1 MSTIE
6 ERYQKLTQAEHC
18 LKRPGMYVGSTS
30 RQLEDMWVF
39 DNATKRMVK
48 KTVEYTPAFLKIF
61 DEVLTNATDHAA
73 RDSTVDKIKVDLD
86 RELGQITVMN
96 TGQGIPVVM
105 HKDHNVYVPEL
116 IFGHM
121 LSGSNYDD
129 TQTRTGAGTNGLGSK
144 LSALFSQRF
153 HVETVDSERGLKFV
167 QEYTDNMSKRSKP
180 KITKTSV
187 KSYTKITFIPD
198 YARFH
203 MKNLDDD
210 AVGLLAKRVYDC
222 IACTQPNVSIFFN
235 GEKLKG
241 KGLVDY
247 IKYYFDEEKGVKV
260 YAESSVGRIG
270 NTELV
275 WEYAVVPWEK
285 FEQVSFVNGNSTYQ
299 GGRHVDHIMNQITA
313 KLKTFLESKKKLKD
327 VKTSMIKDR
336 FFLFLRATVVNPSF
350 SSQTKEYLTT
360 QVRDFGCRIEVSD
373 ALISKLQKSQIVDEI
388 IDMYK
393 LREAHELSKKT
404 DGNKKSRVIIPK
416 LEDALWAGTY
426 RSEQCTLVLTEGDSA
441 KTFAMWGRTIIGA
454 EKMGVFPLKGKC
466 VSADTKIPLWNG
478 DIKLAKEV
486 EIGDVLIGDDGTPR
500 NVLTRFIGTGK
511 MYEVSQDRGESYKVN
526 DEHILTVCMPEHKS
540 IFWVD
545 WNCSWQALYWD
556 QSCKSVK
563 RKSIKVPIEVE
574 CKECN
579 LKMKNGSL
587 AKHYKRIHP
596 TIKYKPYNIDIDE
609 NIKNDTLERLK
620 MFLNTIP
627 DYNVFDIDIQDYLNL
642 SKLSKRKL
650 KGIRGQCVEW
660 EYKPVELDPYVLG
673 LWLGDGYQDG
683 YGYACNGAVDTEIID
698 YLKDWGNDNDA
709 VFKKVDSTKCSY
721 SISSHNNRRM
731 KGCAPLKKQLSRYG
745 LVNEK
750 HIPKDFLIN
759 SRQVRLQVLAGLID
773 TDGYVGQN
781 GRVEISQGVHHKRLV
796 DDIVFLCRSLGFY
809 TCVTERTSYYT
820 YKGQKHSQQAFRI
833 MISGETNTIPTKLPR
848 KKTRNMVQY
857 NNFLTTGTLKV
868 RQVYDEMYVGIGVD
882 ATHRFLINDFTV
894 THNCINVRD
903 ASVQQLLN
911 NEEINNIKQILGLKQ
926 GKEYKDTK
934 ELRYGKLMIL
944 TDADHDGSHI
954 KGLLINMFHYWWPS
968 LLKMNFV
975 QAMRTPIVKAIK
987 GQRVLEFFSQRDY
1000 EIWKETGN
1008 TNGYQIKYYKG
1019 LGTSRKEDAKAS
1031 FEKIDEL
1038 RANFVYKDS
1047 NCDKAITLA
1056 FEKDKNV
1063 KPSKG
1068 SSSDGATDVKMTDQ
1082 RKLWLKGYNKDA
1094 QVDYSNNTVTYQ
1106 DFIHKELIHFSI
1118 YDNTRS
1124 IPSLCDGMKPSQRK
1138 ILHYMLDKNIVNKSI
1153 KVAQLSGYVSAETS
1167 YHHGEASL
1175 QQAIIG
1181 MAQNFVGSNNI
1192 NVLYPDGNLGSRFQ
1206 GGKDAAS
1213 PRYVFTRLANITPL
1227 IYKKSDAPLLE
1238 YLDDDGQQIE
1248 PAWFIPVLP
1257 MILVNGCEGIGT
1269 GFSTYIPPH
1278 NPEEIIDNLIRVMD
1292 GKDPNEMKP
1301 YFRGFQGDIV
1311 EVEKG
1316 SYQSRGHW
1324 TRVNDTQIRVT
1335 ELPVGMWVTPY
1346 KEYLESHIDTGK
1358 KEQSKGK
1365 ASFVLKDV
1373 QNLTTDENSGI
1384 NFLLEFKSK
1393 SDLDTFVS
1401 NPNVEKELK
1410 LLKCFNTN
1418 NMYLFDDNLIPMR
1431 YKTVNDIL
1439 LDFYDIRLEFYEKR
1453 KQYLI
1458 SKLQEELDILQSKV
1472 RFILGVL
1479 DGSIELRNTPKAQVI
1494 EKLEQMKLKKVEGNY
1509 DYLVKMPLL
1518 SLTKERVTE
1527 LKNEETSKRQ
1537 ELETIKK
1544 TTEKEM
1550 WKNDL
1555 EQVKKAL

>member
-441 KTFAMWGRTIIGA
+441 KTFAMWGRSIVGS
-454 EKMGVFPLKGKC
+454 EKMGIFPLKGK
-466 VSADTKIPLWNG
+466 V
-478 DIKLAKEV
+478 
-486 EIGDVLIGDDGTPR
+486 
-500 NVLTRFIGTGK
+500 
-511 MYEVSQDRGESYKVN
+511 
-526 DEHILTVCMPEHKS
+526 
-540 IFWVD
+540 
-545 WNCSWQALYWD
+545 
-556 QSCKSVK
+556 
-563 RKSIKVPIEVE
+563 
-574 CKECN
+574 
-579 LKMKNGSL
+579 
-587 AKHYKRIHP
+587 
-596 TIKYKPYNIDIDE
+596 
-609 NIKNDTLERLK
+609 
-620 MFLNTIP
+620 
-627 DYNVFDIDIQDYLNL
+627 
-642 SKLSKRKL
+642 
-650 KGIRGQCVEW
+650 
-660 EYKPVELDPYVLG
+660 
-673 LWLGDGYQDG
+673 
-683 YGYACNGAVDTEIID
+683 
-698 YLKDWGNDNDA
+698 
-709 VFKKVDSTKCSY
+709 
-721 SISSHNNRRM
+721 
-731 KGCAPLKKQLSRYG
+731 
-745 LVNEK
+745 
-750 HIPKDFLIN
+750 
-759 SRQVRLQVLAGLID
+759 
-773 TDGYVGQN
+773 
-781 GRVEISQGVHHKRLV
+781 
-796 DDIVFLCRSLGFY
+796 
-809 TCVTERTSYYT
+809 
-820 YKGQKHSQQAFRI
+820 
-833 MISGETNTIPTKLPR
+833 
-848 KKTRNMVQY
+848 
-857 NNFLTTGTLKV
+857 
-868 RQVYDEMYVGIGVD
+868 
-882 ATHRFLINDFTV
+882 
-894 THNCINVRD
+894 INVRD

-954 KGLLINMFHYWWPS
+954 KGLIINMFHYWWPS

-987 GQRVLEFFSQRDY
+987 GQRELEFFSQRDY

-1082 RKLWLKGYNKDA
+1082 RKLWLKGYDKDA

-1192 NVLYPDGNLGSRFQ
+1192 NLLYPDGNLGSRFQ

-1509 DYLVKMPLL
+1509 DYLVRMPLL